1 MCALPEDAGQ
11 PFLPHPHHLH
21 TVCFRG
27 CLETVSGAL
36 QATPTCCSCSWHW
49 PLPLL
54 LQPLGWAP
62 LPLPWATA
70 AARHLATDALAPSSC
85 PRTTSA
91 LWNPWGLLRAQSQQ
105 GYEPGTCFLFPQS
118 SRANAGSRV
127 DSEQPLSCLPPRH
140 FSLRGRQQ
148 QAGSWPSFRARISLV
163 TETQRLSAM
172 AVKWNCSCLPNC
184 LIKASVVP
192 TPPQTPVDPSH
203 AHHSPQPVSRR
214 SSRLGD
220 AGRGSVGLAD
230 VRAARGQGEQL
241 LVRAQRME
249 TLWASLATCPR
260 TCSRWC
266 SESTGNS
273 MEEVPGLGALR
284 VLAQIPQHLVSG
296 STQ

>member
-1 MCALPEDAGQ
+1 MTQAKGTHSRNFTQHLTQIRRVNFTIPSPHLPLNPTNTLSVPFLWHKAVSTLYGDSCLQILSSFPPAPTMPPPFKNHLLLKDKKIGLAYPPTLPPARRPRKTNFSRFGEGRVGCHTCALSEDAGQ

-105 GYEPGTCFLFPQS
+105 GYEPGTCFLFPQG

-127 DSEQPLSCLPPRH
+127 D
-140 FSLRGRQQ
+140 
-148 QAGSWPSFRARISLV
+148 
-163 TETQRLSAM
+163 
-172 AVKWNCSCLPNC
+172 
-184 LIKASVVP
+184 
-192 TPPQTPVDPSH
+192 
-203 AHHSPQPVSRR
+203 
-214 SSRLGD
+214 
-220 AGRGSVGLAD
+220 
-230 VRAARGQGEQL
+230 
-241 LVRAQRME
+241 
-249 TLWASLATCPR
+249 
-260 TCSRWC
+260 
-266 SESTGNS
+266 
-273 MEEVPGLGALR
+273 
-284 VLAQIPQHLVSG
+284 
-296 STQ
+296 